1 MDEQEFKNEGPRHE
15 GHRREGRPLFWPIL
29 LIGVGV
35 VLLLANLGIIAPVNL
50 VALIRLWPLLLIAA
64 GVQILFGHSFPWAG
78 TILSFILTGGAIA
91 VLVFAPQLN
100 LAPSTDLITEEFVEG
115 LDGASEASIRLDLD
129 YGDANVV
136 ALNDSTNLLAA
147 TLTHNGTASMSAS
160 GGEQRTVEL
169 RLDELPG
176 IGFFNFWED
185 LEVKADV
192 GLSRNLPID
201 LVVDTGSGIGNFD
214 LSQLQLTEVS
224 MDNGSGSIDVQL
236 PSGSYP
242 ISLDSGS
249 GLVDVEVA
257 QDAAIDLVV
266 DVGSGRV
273 NVILAD
279 GVYGAIAV
287 DLGSGIVTLDVP
299 DGVGVEIRG
308 SVGSGS
314 VSVPGGFDSVGN
326 NRWQSD
332 NFDEAEVQ
340 LSIQIDVGSGVLR
353 IR

>member
-1 MDEQEFKNEGPRHE
+1 MDEQEFKNEGPRSE
-15 GHRREGRPLFWPIL
+15 GPSREGRSLFWPIL

-35 VLLLANLGIIAPVNL
+35 ILLLANLGIIAPVNL
-50 VALIRLWPLLLIAA
+50 VALLRIWPLLLIAA
-64 GVQILFGHSFPWAG
+64 GAQILFGRSFPWVG
-78 TILSFILTGGAIA
+78 TILSVLLAGGAIA

-100 LAPSTDLITEEFVEG
+100 LAPSTDLITEEFVEA
-115 LDGASEASIRLDLD
+115 LDGAGEASVRLDLD

-147 TLTHNGTASMSAS
+147 TLTHNGTASLSAS
-160 GGEQRTVEL
+160 GGDRRTVEL

-176 IGFFNFWED
+176 ISFFNFWED

-192 GLSRNLPID
+192 GLSPNVPMD
-201 LVVDTGSGIGNFD
+201 LVVDSGSGIGNFD
-214 LSQLQLTEVS
+214 LSELQLTDVRI
-224 MDNGSGSIDVQL
+224 DNGSGSIDVHL
-236 PSGSYP
+236 PSGTYP

-249 GLVDVEVA
+249 GLVDVDIA
-257 QDAAIDLVV
+257 QDAAVDLGV

-273 NVILAD
+273 SIVLAD
-279 GVYGAIAV
+279 GVNGTIEV

-332 NFDEAEVQ
+332 NFDEAEMQ